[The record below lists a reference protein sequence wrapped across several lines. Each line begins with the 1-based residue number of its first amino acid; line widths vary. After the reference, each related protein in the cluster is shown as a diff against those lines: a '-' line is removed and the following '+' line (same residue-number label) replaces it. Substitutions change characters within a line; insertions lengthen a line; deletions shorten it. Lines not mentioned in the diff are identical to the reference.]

1 MVRFHPGPLIMDKCL
16 ICKKTN
22 GYPICKTCS
31 KKPFLV
37 ERARQILASF
47 DDLDTLKNTYN
58 AKYSEIRDINTSSFW
73 NKKVLEFPSFE
84 DQDGMTKDR
93 IRTVFRF
100 LPRAAKKVLDIG
112 AGSGLIEELIS
123 KKNIKV
129 YGNDISS
136 IAVRKLKER
145 FEGSF
150 KKESLHKMKY
160 PKRSFDAVFLLE
172 VLEHVSPSKTLTVL
186 KKIKEILKKS
196 GSLILSIPTN
206 EGLEKT
212 KKNLS
217 AHVRTYTENLIRAE
231 LKIAGF
237 RVVKLKTLYAFKNFY
252 TIKKISSKILR
263 NRWEPNNM
271 VILARAL

>member
-1 MVRFHPGPLIMDKCL
+1 MDKCL
-16 ICKKTN
+16 ICKITKI
-22 GYPICKTCS
+22 YPICKRCS
-31 KKPFLV
+31 KNPFLV

-150 KKESLHKMKY
+150 KKESLYKMKY
-160 PKRSFDAVFLLE
+160 LKRSFDAVFLLE

-271 VILARAL
+271 VILAKPA